1 MILFPPAKI
10 NLGLHILYK
19 RKDGFHELETAMI
32 PIPFT
37 DILEIL
43 PAETFEFKQ
52 TGLPI
57 PGMTENNLCV
67 KAYLLMKERFK
78 IPPVYIHLR
87 KIIPMGGGLGGGSAD
102 AAYILTGINSL
113 FNLNLSISTLED
125 LASQLGSD
133 CPFFIQNT
141 AQLAKG
147 RGEILS
153 KIPIHVEGYYL
164 KLVNIGIHVGT
175 KEAYDGAVFSSS
187 PKSIREIINLPISQ
201 WKNELTNDF
210 EKTVFSIHPELAKLK
225 QALYDDGAIYAAMS
239 GSGSTLF
246 GIYKNEPS
254 SMFSKQANIMEF
266 NLKW

>member
-102 AAYILTGINSL
+102 AAYILNGINSL
-113 FNLNLSISTLED
+113 FNLNLSISSLED
-125 LASQLGSD
+125 LASELGSD

-153 KIPIHVEGYYL
+153 KIPIHLEGYYL

-175 KEAYDGAVFSSS
+175 KEAYGGAVFSSS
-187 PKSIREIINLPISQ
+187 PISIREIINLPISQ

-254 SMFSKQANIMEF
+254 SMFSKQAKIMEF